1 LAARILT
8 QPLPQPGPKPTRA
21 AEPAVTQQFAIA
33 GGRMCEAQ
41 LIDLKAARDGK
52 ITWRA
57 YFEKWGPG

>member
-1 LAARILT
+1 
-8 QPLPQPGPKPTRA
+8 
-21 AEPAVTQQFAIA
+21 
-33 GGRMCEAQ
+33 MCEAQ